1 MLRIGVDI
9 GGSKT
14 EIVALDDHGV
24 ERLRRRGATP
34 HVEYRAALEALAEM
48 IIGAERELGE
58 RATIGI
64 GHPGTISAR
73 SGLIKNA
80 YVTPYNGQPLKRD
93 LETLLTREIR
103 FENDAN
109 CFALSEALDGAAAG
123 ARCAFGAILG
133 TGCGGGIVLDGRIVS
148 GANRLAGEWGHNPLP
163 WMTQEEFPGPLCY
176 CGRTGCIER
185 FVSGPALADDHARA
199 TGIRLEPAQI
209 AARALAGENACVRTL
224 DRYERRLARALA
236 HVINL
241 LDPDVI
247 VIGGGLSAIERL
259 YANVPRLWSEYVYAD
274 AVETALVPAMHGD
287 SSGVRGAARLW

>member
-1 MLRIGVDI
+1 LLRIGVDI

-14 EIVALDDHGV
+14 EIVALDDNGA
-24 ERLRRRGATP
+24 EWLRRRGATP

-48 IIGAERELGE
+48 IVGAERELGE

-73 SGLIKNA
+73 TGLIKNA

-93 LETLLTREIR
+93 LETLLAREIR

-123 ARCAFGAILG
+123 AQSVFGVILG
-133 TGCGGGIVLDGRIVS
+133 TGCGGGIVLNSRIVA

-199 TGIRLEPAQI
+199 TGSRLEPAQI
-209 AARALAGENACVRTL
+209 ATRASAGEKNCLRTL
-224 DRYERRLARALA
+224 ERYERRLARALA

-247 VIGGGLSAIERL
+247 VLGGGLSAIERL
-259 YANVPRLWSEYVYAD
+259 YENVPRWWSEYVYSD
-274 AVETALVPAMHGD
+274 AIDTALVPAMHGD